1 MILKKQK
8 QTSINQSFP
17 AIHRPTEKKKKKKL
31 LVSFIQDWL
40 LLLQIPQVL
49 HSSAAYD
56 EVQVLLQPGYV
67 IPGL

>member
-8 QTSINQSFP
+8 QTSINHFLQY
-17 AIHRPTEKKKKKKL
+17 IVQLRRKKKKKAPGQ
-31 LVSFIQDWL
+31 FYPGWL